1 MIQAYTATDPRL
13 HFIDLTGQFLGPDGR
28 PDRHLYRIDGL
39 HPNARGYER
48 WTAVIKPLLE
58 EAARNRH

>member
-1 MIQAYTATDPRL
+1 MRSTLSPVSCVRRPAT
-13 HFIDLTGQFLGPDGR
+13 LTRGSLPY
-28 PDRHLYRIDGL
+28 LYRIDGL

-58 EAARNRH
+58 EAARNRS